1 MTRLGQP
8 APCVVYGLRQAA
20 CSAANAFE
28 NPGGVVESKRI
39 AGLLKFF
46 DYGKYLDDLLA
57 GTVFFN
63 TPEHYRWSGKEG
75 QGDPH
80 ESCAFSFRKDRG
92 DAPVQLRFPDN
103 SMPEVL
109 ALTMLN
115 GGRKP
120 GWLHCWTAIMVPAY
134 HADLLQLKADL
145 NRIRTVFGTRY
156 VFLPEGRIT
165 EFAKRIEQAVPTT
178 SEDVLD
184 FGLVEYSA
192 SKDDRGVWCKPTEYA
207 YQREFRFVLGECRH
221 DERNPRR
228 VTHGGG
234 FTDMLAADPTIRI
247 VAEDDP
253 AQVLHLD
260 AEGCDVVSHSA
271 GHE

>member
-1 MTRLGQP
+1 MYAL
-8 APCVVYGLRQAA
+8 CKAA
-20 CSAANAFE
+20 CSAANAFDT
-28 NPGGVVESKRI
+28 PGGVVESKRI

-46 DYGKYLDDLLA
+46 DSGKYLDDLLA

-80 ESCAFSFRKDRG
+80 ESCAFSYRKDRG
-92 DAPVQLRFPDN
+92 DAPVQLKFADN
-103 SMPEVL
+103 SNPEVL

-156 VFLPEGRIT
+156 VFLPAERIT
-165 EFAKRIEQAVPTT
+165 EFAQRIKQAVPTT

-184 FGLVEYSA
+184 FGLVEYSV
-192 SKDDRGVWCKPTEYA
+192 SKDDRGVWCKPTDYA
-207 YQREFRFVLGECRH
+207 YQREARFVLGECKH
-221 DERNPRR
+221 DERTPRP

-234 FTDMLAADPTIRI
+234 FADMLVPDPTIRI

-253 AQVLHLD
+253 AQLLVF
-260 AEGCDVVSHSA
+260 GPNVCDVVSHTDA
-271 GHE
+271 HA